1 MITWARFVVG
11 IALVAAACGNKRS
24 EPTPTAGADE
34 KYINTDLAPFLA
46 QVEAA
51 TVPLSKVQAG
61 DVVQG
66 AALGRQLMTSR
77 SYLAGFLV
85 GASKLTPPTAWKASL
100 DALIAIVTDMAAA
113 VDDLQMAADA
123 NRAEM
128 FTDAHQKL
136 AAALK
141 RHADW
146 KAALASGLAA
156 AHITQTPLPPPP
168 APTTAPPID
177 RTPNPCGG
185 PCPCTATSIE
195 KKGDVITAC
204 MLSRDYSVSNV
215 YCASGKVLF
224 HETTGELASC
234 DAAALFTP
242 YPAEKPGTP
251 PERVAVCGPG
261 PVTKSAIGITSCVLD
276 VDLVIGPADAPTT
289 IAKKSRIL
297 YRDAN
302 EIMAAVTPQG
312 NETCFDAAGKVVDCK
327 TN

>member
-11 IALVAAACGNKRS
+11 IALLAAACGNKRS

-128 FTDAHQKL
+128 FTDAHRKL
-136 AAALK
+136 AATLK

-204 MLSRDYSVSNV
+204 ILSRDYSVSNV